1 MAKKTIYMQITND
14 IYELPTAVAD
24 TMVELSKMTGMSPA
38 AISNGVNLGV
48 GMERNKK
55 RFIKIEED
63 DDDS

>member
-1 MAKKTIYMQITND
+1 MARKTIYMQITND

-24 TMVELSKMTGMSPA
+24 TMVELSKMTGMSRA

-55 RFIKIEED
+55 RFIKVEVD
-63 DDDS
+63 DE

>member
-1 MAKKTIYMQITND
+1 
-14 IYELPTAVAD
+14 
-24 TMVELSKMTGMSPA
+24 MSPA

-48 GMERNKK
+48 GMERNRK